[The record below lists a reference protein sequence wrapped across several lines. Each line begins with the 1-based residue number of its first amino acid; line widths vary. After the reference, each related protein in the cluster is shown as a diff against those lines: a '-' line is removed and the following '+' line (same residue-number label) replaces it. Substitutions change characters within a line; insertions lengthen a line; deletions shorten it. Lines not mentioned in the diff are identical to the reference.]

1 MQSKLDKIND
11 IPIGTRLICGF
22 ILVTLL
28 MASLGLIGFFGMN
41 AIGNE
46 MDKVYSEGTVP
57 LYEVTSI
64 ETSLNSIR
72 ALVFRTF
79 SVPAEREQDLGRM
92 ETEIKSIDSLI
103 EKLKQESLTPAE
115 QSNLTLFEKQWA
127 DYKSAAKNVFTLLKD
142 GKTNDAITSISNGGE
157 HANTRRATA
166 DTFDSL
172 KQGILTHTKNIA
184 DSGHDQT
191 GRIIP
196 LLVGTGIIIIIIA
209 LSLAVF
215 LTKGITVPLHQVI
228 DQFKLMRTG
237 DISGRLRL
245 VRKDELGEMATMF
258 DQFSDYLEHN
268 VVETMHH
275 IAAGDLTA
283 SVISQGETDQI
294 TPALSNTLTSLT
306 TVINELQKISSK
318 AAAGDLTVRGT
329 AGNLQGSYKEIILG
343 FNSTLD
349 TLINPVTEAITL
361 SRRYADCD
369 FTARFNQNIRIEG
382 DFIEFRAALDR
393 IGSEVSSA
401 LIIVEKQ
408 MADLLDHSGK
418 ATSGIEDVRRGAG
431 IIAGNAEQTEH
442 NAEQSKEGIAQV
454 LRAMEDLTSTITS
467 VSTNVEAVALSASEA
482 DRQAKTGIL
491 STATTEEGMKSIKHS
506 SSEVEILVKEI
517 GDQMTEITKI
527 IDIITD
533 ISEQTNL
540 LALNAAI
547 EAARAGDA
555 GLGFAVVA
563 GEVKELANQTGNS
576 AQKIAGMI
584 SSLEKKST
592 MAVKAMEGAGEA
604 IEHGENALKETVHA
618 FNQLTI
624 SVEDISKNM
633 ASVAGATEEQAASFE
648 EITASITEMNNLV
661 SETAKDAMNS
671 SATAEEALSVVET
684 ITSIITDIDNAVA
697 TTTDEMKKF
706 KVTL

>member
-1 MQSKLDKIND
+1 MHRNLEKIND

-22 ILVTLL
+22 ILVVIL
-28 MASLGLIGFFGMN
+28 MSSIGLIGFFGMN

-46 MDKVYSEGTVP
+46 MDKVYSDGTVP

-79 SVPAEREQDLGRM
+79 SVPAERPQDLERM
-92 ETEIKSIDSLI
+92 QTEIQTIDNLI
-103 EKLKQESLTPAE
+103 SKLKQESLSPE
-115 QSNLTLFEKQWA
+115 QQANLTLFETQWA
-127 DYKSAAKNVFTLLKD
+127 DYKSAAKNVFSLLED
-142 GKTNDAITSISNGGE
+142 GKTNDALTSIANGGQ

-166 DTFDSL
+166 DTFASL
-172 KQGILTHTKNIA
+172 KQGILVDSKNIA
-184 DSGHDQT
+184 EAGHAEKD
-191 GRIIP
+191 RIIP
-196 LLVGTGIIIIIIA
+196 LMVGTGIIVAIIA
-209 LSLAVF
+209 LAIAVF
-215 LTKGITVPLHQVI
+215 LTKGITNPLHQVI
-228 DQFKLMRTG
+228 NQFKLMKTG
-237 DISGRLRL
+237 DIGARLRL
-245 VRKDELGEMATMF
+245 SRKDEIGEMATMF

-268 VVETMHH
+268 VVETMHR
-275 IAAGDLTA
+275 IAAGDLT
-283 SVISQGETDQI
+283 SSITSQGETDQI
-294 TPALSNTLTSLT
+294 SPALSNTLTSLT

-318 AAAGDLTVRGT
+318 AAAGDLSARGT
-329 AGNLQGSYKEIILG
+329 PGKLQGSYQEIILG

-349 TLINPVTEAITL
+349 ILISPVNEAITL
-361 SRRYADCD
+361 SRQYADCD
-369 FTARFNQNIRIEG
+369 FTARFNPKIRIEG
-382 DFIEFRAALDR
+382 DFKDFRDALDR
-393 IGSEVSSA
+393 IGTEVSSA
-401 LIIVEKQ
+401 LKVVEQQ
-408 MADLLDHSGK
+408 MTDLMDHSGK

-467 VSTNVEAVALSASEA
+467 VSTNVEAVAQSASEA

-506 SSEVEILVKEI
+506 SSEAEALVKEI

-576 AQKIAGMI
+576 AQKIAAMI
-584 SSLEKKST
+584 STLEKKST

-604 IEHGENALKETVHA
+604 IEYGENALKETVQA

-633 ASVAGATEEQAASFE
+633 TSVAGATEEQAASFE
-648 EITASITEMNNLV
+648 EITASITEMNSLV

-671 SATAEEALSVVET
+671 SATAEEALSVVEM
-684 ITSIITDIDNAVA
+684 ITSIITDINDSVA